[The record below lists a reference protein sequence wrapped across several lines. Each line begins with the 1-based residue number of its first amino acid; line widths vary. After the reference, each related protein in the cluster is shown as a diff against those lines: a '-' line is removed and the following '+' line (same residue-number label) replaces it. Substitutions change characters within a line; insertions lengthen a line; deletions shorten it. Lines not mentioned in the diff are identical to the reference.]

1 MIISIDHG
9 NKQIKTLNR
18 TFTSGLYES
27 ESKPAFGEDVLY
39 YNGKYY
45 VLSEERIPYMRD
57 KTKDNRFFILT
68 LFAIAYEIEAAGK
81 YSDSG
86 TLDIK
91 LNVGLPPS
99 HYSGLYEKYEDYFRG
114 PRRPISFTFREKP
127 YSIFISEVNSY
138 PQAYAAAMTV
148 YGMIRDLPRAFV
160 VDIGGFTADYL
171 LLKKGNADL
180 SVCDSLEH
188 GVILLYN
195 AIKSKVNADFDLLID
210 ESDIDSIIKEEKHC
224 FPQEIVHLVDRMA
237 AAFVNQ
243 LFGKLRERL
252 IDLRV
257 GKTIFIGGGS
267 ILLRKYIESSVAVS
281 GCIIIDDIAANE
293 KGYDLLYRA
302 DHRKGL

>member
-68 LFAIAYEIEAAGK
+68 LFAIAYEIEASGK
-81 YSDSG
+81 YLDNG

-210 ESDIDSIIKEEKHC
+210 ESDIDSIIKEEKHY

-237 AAFVNQ
+237 AAFVDQ

-257 GKTIFIGGGS
+257 GRTIFIGGGS
-267 ILLRKYIESSVAVS
+267 ILLRKYIESSAAVS

>member
-27 ESKPAFGEDVLY
+27 DSRPAFGEDVLY

-45 VLSEERIPYMRD
+45 ALSEERIPYMRD
-57 KTKDNRFFILT
+57 KTKDHRFFILT

-81 YSDSG
+81 YTNNG
-86 TLDIK
+86 TLDIR

-99 HYSGLYEKYEDYFRG
+99 HYSGLYEKYESYFMG
-114 PRRPISFTFREKP
+114 PHKPLSFTFRDKP
-127 YSIFISEVNSY
+127 YSIYISEVSSY

-195 AIKSKVNADFDLLID
+195 AIKSKVSADFDLLID
-210 ESDIDSIIKEEKHC
+210 ESDIDSIIKGEKHS
-224 FPQEIVHLVDRMA
+224 FPNEIVHLVDRMA
-237 AAFVNQ
+237 ASFVDQ

-267 ILLRKYIESSVAVS
+267 ILLRKYIEASGKVS

-302 DHRKGL
+302 DHRK

>member
-68 LFAIAYEIEAAGK
+68 LFAIAYEIEASGK
-81 YSDSG
+81 YPDNG

-138 PQAYAAAMTV
+138 PQAYAAAMPV

-171 LLKKGNADL
+171 LLKKGSADL

-195 AIKSKVNADFDLLID
+195 AIKSKVNSDFDLLID

-224 FPQEIVHLVDRMA
+224 FPSEIVHLVDRMA
-237 AAFVNQ
+237 ASFVDQ

-257 GKTIFIGGGS
+257 GRTIFIGGGS
-267 ILLRKYIESSVAVS
+267 ILLRKYIESSAKVS

-302 DHRKGL
+302 DHRK

>member
-68 LFAIAYEIEAAGK
+68 LFAIAYEIEASGK
-81 YSDSG
+81 YPDNG

-127 YSIFISEVNSY
+127 YSIFISEKMKLCAEARQWSG
-138 PQAYAAAMTV
+138 YAPL
-148 YGMIRDLPRAFV
+148 ICSRASA
-160 VDIGGFTADYL
+160 DGGV
-171 LLKKGNADL
+171 KGGEA
-180 SVCDSLEH
+180 
-188 GVILLYN
+188 
-195 AIKSKVNADFDLLID
+195 
-210 ESDIDSIIKEEKHC
+210 
-224 FPQEIVHLVDRMA
+224 VHLDP
-237 AAFVNQ
+237 
-243 LFGKLRERL
+243 
-252 IDLRV
+252 
-257 GKTIFIGGGS
+257 
-267 ILLRKYIESSVAVS
+267 
-281 GCIIIDDIAANE
+281 
-293 KGYDLLYRA
+293 
-302 DHRKGL
+302 

>member
-27 ESKPAFGEDVLY
+27 DSRPAFGEDVLC

-45 VLSEERIPYMRD
+45 ALSEERIPYMRD
-57 KTKDNRFFILT
+57 KTKDHRFFILT

-81 YSDSG
+81 YTNNG

-99 HYSGLYEKYEDYFRG
+99 HYSGLYEKYESYFMG
-114 PRRPISFTFREKP
+114 PHKPLSFTFRDKP
-127 YSIFISEVNSY
+127 YSIYISEVSSY

-195 AIKSKVNADFDLLID
+195 AIKSKVSADFDLLID
-210 ESDIDSIIKEEKHC
+210 ESDIDSIIKGEKHS
-224 FPQEIVHLVDRMA
+224 FPNEIVHLVDRMA
-237 AAFVNQ
+237 SSFVDQ

-267 ILLRKYIESSVAVS
+267 ILLRKYIESSGKVS

-302 DHRKGL
+302 DHRK